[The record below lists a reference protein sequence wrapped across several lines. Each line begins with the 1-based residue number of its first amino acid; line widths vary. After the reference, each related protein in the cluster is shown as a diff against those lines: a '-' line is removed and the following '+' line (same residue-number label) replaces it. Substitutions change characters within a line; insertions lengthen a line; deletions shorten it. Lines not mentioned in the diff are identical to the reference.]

1 MSKTPKLR
9 FKEFSE
15 EWESFLLGDSIIL
28 YDNQRKPIKE
38 QERSSGEYAYYGATG
53 IIDYID
59 NYIFEGEYLILGED
73 GANIITRNAPLIY
86 KTQGRFWVNNH
97 AHIFK
102 PISKFNMDFMKHNL
116 ELINYIP
123 YNTGTAQPK
132 LNTDSLKSIL
142 FNSPSLQEQEKIA
155 SLLSLIDDKI
165 NLQSEKVKY
174 LKDYKKGLM
183 QKIFSR
189 ELRFKDENGNDYPE
203 WEEKKLGDIVINQ
216 GGTALEK
223 FVDENGSHNFI
234 SIGNYSIDGK
244 YVNINQKISLNDKTK
259 DKLLYENELVMVLND
274 KTSTG
279 DLIGST
285 ILIDE
290 DNKYIY
296 NQRSERLICK
306 DNVLPSFLWLNLNF
320 DGFRKKVFAISQGGT
335 QIYVNFSNVKQLKIE
350 LPCIDEQNK
359 ISVFLTSVDKKIQ
372 KEQEKLDSLNEYKKG
387 LLQQMFV

>member
-1 MSKTPKLR
+1 
-9 FKEFSE
+9 
-15 EWESFLLGDSIIL
+15 
-28 YDNQRKPIKE
+28 
-38 QERSSGEYAYYGATG
+38 
-53 IIDYID
+53 
-59 NYIFEGEYLILGED
+59 
-73 GANIITRNAPLIY
+73 
-86 KTQGRFWVNNH
+86 
-97 AHIFK
+97 
-102 PISKFNMDFMKHNL
+102 
-116 ELINYIP
+116 
-123 YNTGTAQPK
+123 
-132 LNTDSLKSIL
+132 
-142 FNSPSLQEQEKIA
+142 
-155 SLLSLIDDKI
+155 
-165 NLQSEKVKY
+165 
-174 LKDYKKGLM
+174 
-183 QKIFSR
+183 
-189 ELRFKDENGNDYPE
+189 
-203 WEEKKLGDIVINQ
+203 
-216 GGTALEK
+216 
-223 FVDENGSHNFI
+223 
-234 SIGNYSIDGK
+234 
-244 YVNINQKISLNDKTK
+244 
-259 DKLLYENELVMVLND
+259 MVLND

>member
-1 MSKTPKLR
+1 
-9 FKEFSE
+9 
-15 EWESFLLGDSIIL
+15 
-28 YDNQRKPIKE
+28 
-38 QERSSGEYAYYGATG
+38 
-53 IIDYID
+53 
-59 NYIFEGEYLILGED
+59 
-73 GANIITRNAPLIY
+73 
-86 KTQGRFWVNNH
+86 
-97 AHIFK
+97 
-102 PISKFNMDFMKHNL
+102 MDFMKHNL